1 MRWSSKSWLGAKN
14 SMNTTDRENV
24 KTFPILGATRRF
36 ARGGIANFLGEVF
49 RALEHIILVP
59 LFLWA
64 WSDVIYGEWLI
75 VFSVVGYL
83 SFADV
88 GMTNFVINRML
99 QRYAVGDQA
108 GYRKTFWSAW
118 HLYGRI
124 ILILLPLFVG
134 FAFAA
139 PFPEWFKFR
148 DVSETSI
155 RIAVFMLGLYLLLGR
170 MVGLFSGVYISSGR
184 YSRWRTLLIFRDVF
198 TAAAVGIAL
207 LLGQG
212 FIAVAGSYLVFA
224 IIFFGF
230 VYFDIKRQQPEIGFH
245 KSAEYTDKK
254 IARSFFIPGLVFLL
268 IPLGHFIKIQGS
280 VLLAGS
286 LFSGA
291 LVALFGIH
299 RMLANLIPRFVEI
312 FLPALQ
318 HEVTAAYE
326 RRDMRKVQDAH
337 NLLIKV
343 VLATSVSVAVFLFA
357 AGKDILAIW
366 TSDKIEFHSFLWM
379 LLLIDVVVYSVW
391 SASSRFQIAA
401 NRYKWYAVIHVLSA
415 GLGWL
420 LAALL
425 VNQFGVAGIAAGFLI
440 PGILINFTLIPYL
453 TLKMAQVTLMRFFSA
468 VGLGLILAV
477 LQVLISDVI
486 IRLPVYHPVQ
496 IALTGLTVVVIG
508 SLFTLG
514 FWFQR
519 HERELFYA
527 VCKVPVGRVRRLLKG
542 YDTA

>member
-1 MRWSSKSWLGAKN
+1 MNNISGAELK
-14 SMNTTDRENV
+14 V
-24 KTFPILGATRRF
+24 FPKFGATRRF

-49 RALEHIILVP
+49 RALEYIILVP

-75 VFSVVGYL
+75 VFSAVGYL

-124 ILILLPLFVG
+124 ILILLPLFVV
-134 FAFAA
+134 FAFVA

-148 DVSETSI
+148 DVSELSI
-155 RIAVFMLGLYLLLGR
+155 RVAVFILGLYLFLDRL
-170 MVGLFSGVYISSGR
+170 VGLFGGVYISSGK

-198 TAAAVGIAL
+198 TAAAIGIAL

-230 VYFDIKRQQPEIGFH
+230 VYFDIKRQQPEIEFH
-245 KSAEYTDKK
+245 GSADYVDKK
-254 IARSFFIPGLVFLL
+254 IARSFFIPGLIFLL

-286 LFSGA
+286 FFSGA

-299 RMLANLIPRFVEI
+299 RMLANLIPRFIEV

-337 NLLIKV
+337 NLLIKA

-401 NRYKWYAVIHVLSA
+401 NRYKWYAVVHVLSA
-415 GLGWL
+415 ALGWL

-425 VNQFGVAGIAAGFLI
+425 TNQFGVSGIVAGFLI

-453 TLKMAQVTLMRFFSA
+453 TLKMVQVTLMRFFSA
-468 VGLGLILAV
+468 VGLGLILAAW
-477 LQVLISDVI
+477 QVLISDVI
-486 IRLPVYHPVQ
+486 LRLPVYRPMQ
-496 IALTGLTVVVIG
+496 IVLIGLAVVVIG
-508 SLFTLG
+508 SIFTLG

-527 VCKVPVGRVRRLLKG
+527 VCKVPARRLLKVIG
-542 YDTA
+542 DYDTA

>member
-1 MRWSSKSWLGAKN
+1 MSDTL
-14 SMNTTDRENV
+14 TTN
-24 KTFPILGATRRF
+24 TFPVVGTTRRIM
-36 ARGGIANFLGEVF
+36 RGSAASLLAEAV
-49 RALEHIILVP
+49 RAVEHILLVP

-88 GMTNFVINRML
+88 GMSNFIINRML
-99 QRYAVGDQA
+99 QRYAVGDQE

-118 HLYGRI
+118 YLYGRI
-124 ILILLPLFVG
+124 ILILLPIFFI
-134 FAFAA
+134 FAFVA

-148 DVSETSI
+148 DVSESSI
-155 RIAVFMLGLYLLLGR
+155 RIAVFILGLYLLLGR
-170 MVGLFSGVYISSGR
+170 LIGLFSGAYISSGK
-184 YSRWRTLLIFRDVF
+184 YSRWRTLLIFQDVF

-212 FIAVAGSYLVFA
+212 FIAVAGSYLAF
-224 IIFFGF
+224 IILFSGF
-230 VYFDIKRQQPEIGFH
+230 VYFDIKRQQPEIGFQ

-254 IARSFFIPGLVFLL
+254 IARSFFIPGLIFLL

-286 LFSGA
+286 LFGGA

-299 RMLANLIPRFVEI
+299 RTLANLIPRFVEI

-343 VLATSVSVAVFLFA
+343 VLTIAVSAAVFLFV
-357 AGKDILAIW
+357 AGKDILAVW
-366 TSDKIEFHSFLWM
+366 TSGKIEFHPLLWT
-379 LLLIDVVVYSVW
+379 LLLIDVVIYSVW
-391 SASSRFQIAA
+391 SASARFQIAV
-401 NRYKWYAVIHVLSA
+401 NRYAWYATVQVLSA
-415 GLGWL
+415 VLGWL

-425 VNQFGVAGIAAGFLI
+425 VDQFGVAGIAAGFLI
-440 PGILINFTLIPYL
+440 PGILINFTLVPYL
-453 TLKMAQVTLMRFFSA
+453 TLKMVQGSLMDFFSA
-468 VGLGLILAV
+468 VGLGLILAA
-477 LQVLISDVI
+477 LQAFISSAI
-486 IRLPVYHPVQ
+486 ARMHAFSLVQ
-496 IALTGLTVVVIG
+496 IILTGLAVVAIG
-508 SLFTLG
+508 SIFTLG
-514 FWFQR
+514 FWFKR

-527 VCKVPVGRVRRLLKG
+527 VCKVPARRLLKVIS
-542 YDTA
+542 DK